1 MILHVPDWFCML
13 VLLSTIA
20 LTLSA
25 LHDFDSYVKHNR
37 LDTIMDETVSFSFG
51 DVLRDPKTRKR
62 YIASGTGLH
71 DARTGAVVDF
81 DADQLHKLVKVGVI
95 FNNLSKSLF
104 NEKAYQQK
112 PTGVKRYAF
121 NGYNTLI
128 SAIQGLSN
136 HNQLQVMLCESH
148 AFVTKKA
155 PAYKMLSEYETSEHL
170 HASLIKEYE
179 KYIKFGYHQVFVFST
194 LKGVHEFAEAL
205 RKHDAQAPVHEYTG
219 CSKLTVADLSYDD
232 VLVITVGMLS
242 GYQSRRSKL
251 ASSDTVT
258 HWCNLMR
265 SPLVQAVRQ
274 RPNQRIILYASHT
287 NSAFEIACLK
297 HNIDEVTKVQSK
309 RTTAMSNISNQ
320 TSTSLQ

>member
-1 MILHVPDWFCML
+1 MILHVPDWFCIL

-25 LHDFDSYVKHNR
+25 RHDFDSYIKHNR

-51 DVLRDPKTRKR
+51 DVLVDPKTRKR

-71 DARTGAVVDF
+71 DARTGAAVVLDV
-81 DADQLHKLVKVGVI
+81 DQLQKLVKVGVI

-155 PAYKMLSEYETSEHL
+155 PAYKMLTEYENSEHL
-170 HASLIKEYE
+170 HTSLIAEYE
-179 KYIKFGYHQVFVFST
+179 RYIKFGYHQIFVFST
-194 LKGVHEFAEAL
+194 LDAVHGFAEKV
-205 RKHDAQAPVHEYTG
+205 RKHDANARVHEYTG
-219 CSKLTVADLSYDD
+219 RSKPPLGDLSYDD
-232 VLVITVGMLS
+232 VLVITVGMLP
-242 GYQSRRSKL
+242 GYQSRRS
-251 ASSDTVT
+251 AVAASDTVI

-265 SPLVQAVRQ
+265 SPLIQAVTQ
-274 RPNQRIILYASHT
+274 RAGVRVMLYASNT
-287 NSAFEIACLK
+287 KSNFEIACLK
-297 HNIDEVTKVQSK
+297 HNIDEVSKVQRK
-309 RTTAMSNISNQ
+309 PLQVALNQ
-320 TSTSLQ
+320 RA